1 MNLGIIVD
9 NEFNDDIRV
18 RKEVE
23 ILKEAGH
30 SIHVLCYNY
39 HQKEYPV
46 IDGVQID
53 RIEINQKIKDILFF
67 FFNRIPV
74 YEFLWRKKISRF
86 IKNHSI
92 DIIHAHDLYLSKAA
106 FQGAKLSKRDCPV
119 VLDLHENYPAVVQ
132 DYNWTRGTVRHFLSA
147 PQKWKKKEGEYL
159 SYASK
164 IIVLSDTFKNKLI
177 QKYSFLNSADI
188 VVFPNVINFKKFES
202 FKINPIIK
210 RRKNVTLFYFGT
222 VAERRGIFDAIEAL
236 RSVLKKGYKADLL
249 IVGPVDKADKERFHT
264 AINEKDVKS
273 YIKHTAWIPLSEL
286 VSYLKAID
294 ICLAPFIKNP
304 QHESGVANK
313 IYQYM
318 YGGKPIIA
326 SDCLPQKE
334 LIESADCGLI
344 YSNQDEFAEHIIYL
358 INHADMRKK
367 MGENG
372 YRELY
377 KKYDNMEFSNILV
390 DLYGNIKPT
399 NREKDSKVLQSISQQ
414 NP

>member
-23 ILKEAGH
+23 ILKAAGH
-30 SIHVLCYNY
+30 NIYVLCYGY
-39 HQKEYPV
+39 HKKGYPV
-46 IDGVQID
+46 IDGVQIE
-53 RIEINQKIKDILFF
+53 RIGINRKIKDILFF

-74 YEFLWRKKISRF
+74 YEFLWRKEISRF
-86 IKNHSI
+86 IKGHSI

-106 FQGAKLSKRDCPV
+106 YKGAKLSKRDCPV
-119 VLDLHENYPAVVQ
+119 VLDLHENYPAVIQ
-132 DYNWTRGTVRHFLSA
+132 DYNWTRGTVRHLLSA
-147 PQKWKKKEGEYL
+147 PQKWAKKEDKYL

-164 IIVLSDTFKNKLI
+164 IIVLSDTYKNELI
-177 QKYSFLNSADI
+177 QKYSFLNSANI
-188 VVFPNVINFKKFES
+188 VAFPNVIDFKRFES
-202 FKINPIIK
+202 FKIHPIIIK
-210 RRKNVTLFYFGT
+210 RKENVTLFYFGT

-236 RSVLKKGYKADLL
+236 RNVLKKGHEANLL
-249 IVGPVDKADKERFHT
+249 IVGPVDKADKESFHT
-264 AINEKDVKS
+264 TIIGEDVKS
-273 YIKHTAWIPLSEL
+273 YIKYIPWIPLSEL
-286 VSYLKAID
+286 VSYLKAVD

-326 SDCLPQKE
+326 SDCLPQKG

-358 INHADMRKK
+358 MDHADIRKK

-372 YRELY
+372 YKELY
-377 KKYDNMEFSNILV
+377 KKYNNMEFSNILV

-399 NREKDSKVLQSISQQ
+399 NSEKDNKVLQQ
-414 NP
+414 NT